1 MDPIDRWLGRATKSL
16 HMLAAVWLFFLA
28 FLILGD
34 VLGRNLFNQPI
45 PGTPEIVANS
55 LVSIAFLQLSHSIR
69 MNGMLRAEFLQ
80 PYLSPKLW
88 RLLAGIGCL
97 FGVALFLAIAYA
109 SWVPMLNAWEISE
122 YSGEGALR
130 VPTYPVRS
138 VVVAMSLLAAICY
151 VGLAVREFR
160 GDFDATTPPP
170 PTL

>member
-1 MDPIDRWLGRATKSL
+1 MNARAARLAPPPRRWPYAVAAALLAVF
-16 HMLAAVWLFFLA
+16 AAVALGELLGWPFLGPPVQR
-28 FLILGD
+28 FLS
-34 VLGRNLFNQPI
+34 
-45 PGTPEIVANS
+45 E
-55 LVSIAFLQLSHSIR
+55 
-69 MNGMLRAEFLQ
+69 
-80 PYLSPKLW
+80 
-88 RLLAGIGCL
+88 RLERR
-97 FGVALFLAIAYA
+97 ALFLAIAYA